1 MTLKKAQEI
10 ISNLTKLMS
19 YNTRK
24 NQEYAAGLSNAYNR
38 AYRLLQESP
47 FEGGT
52 TTPLTNEE
60 LEEII
65 FILENR
71 KKNTE
76 EYITAYLLQ
85 VLVIEKD
92 TLDADDTQ
100 HLLFFLGRANGLNAS
115 IYILE
120 RIEL

>member
-10 ISNLTKLMS
+10 FSKLTKLMN
-19 YNTRK
+19 YNTRTNK
-24 NQEYAAGLSNAYNR
+24 EYAAGLSNAYNR

-47 FEGGT
+47 FEGDNT
-52 TTPLTNEE
+52 APLTNEE
-60 LEEII
+60 LDEII

-76 EYITAYLLQ
+76 EYIAAYLLQ

-92 TLDADDTQ
+92 ILDAEDTQ